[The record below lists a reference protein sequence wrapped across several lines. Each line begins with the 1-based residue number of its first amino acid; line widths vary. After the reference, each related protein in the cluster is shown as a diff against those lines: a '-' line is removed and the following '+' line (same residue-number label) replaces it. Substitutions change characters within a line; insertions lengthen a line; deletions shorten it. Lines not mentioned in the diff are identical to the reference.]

1 MNSIIDPKEQYN
13 ECIEIAKQQIS
24 LLVEDIETAM
34 DTNVA
39 VRSLVLTFANLY
51 YELRKVD
58 ERRYKERV
66 LINSQIND
74 GLMKSIAEMK
84 SISSINTDLNEGAGD
99 DG

>member
-13 ECIEIAKQQIS
+13 ECIEIAKQQIG

-34 DTNVA
+34 DNDVK

-66 LINSQIND
+66 LVNSQINA
-74 GLMKSIAEMK
+74 GLMKSITEM
-84 SISSINTDLNEGAGD
+84 NTDLNEGAGD